1 MLWKRKEKKEHKN
14 TNQRETSLVKTVNG
28 KITESKKGKHA
39 LKVRFALEQEPK
51 VDMYFYRIYRKLR
64 LVRYACVL
72 FAALFVMS
80 VPMVYSDQIT
90 TENFKYL
97 LKYIDMQ
104 LTEDTDLYSEFAYEA
119 SDNMQFGV
127 YAEDIVICTDT
138 SLVYYDKLGNE
149 TFRFSFGPYKNAQ
162 LLISDKYVMVYDRG
176 GNEYSIFNSFKRVH
190 RSTTEYPITLCALSD
205 SGRYAVL
212 SSNRNYIAE
221 LTVYSANF
229 QQMNRVQKDMYISS
243 VFFDNT
249 NDEFGYTG
257 FTTDE
262 KGGKLGEIC
271 YYDRKSKK
279 TVGIVSDDIPLDST
293 ISENLVRVLYA
304 DRVVWYSK
312 NGEKKSEYSFKSS
325 PASYCYSPGKLAVCT
340 QGKTVGAYGYIQ
352 IIGFDA
358 EKNLSIPLQD
368 AVKRTTWYEGNFYCV
383 GNSKIQRIDAKGSV
397 ACVPI
402 SENALD
408 LIFLPSNQMMV
419 CYPDRTEFI
428 SFSET
433 VVLP

>member
-1 MLWKRKEKKEHKN
+1 M
-14 TNQRETSLVKTVNG
+14 
-28 KITESKKGKHA
+28 
-39 LKVRFALEQEPK
+39 RFALEQEPK

-104 LTEDTDLYSEFAYEA
+104 LSEDTELYSEFAYEA

-127 YAEDIVICTDT
+127 YAEDIVVCTDT
-138 SLVYYDKLGNE
+138 GLVYYDKLGNE
-149 TFRFSFGPYKNAQ
+149 SFRASFGPYKNAQ

-176 GNEYSIFNSFKRVH
+176 GKEYVIFNSFKRVH
-190 RSTTEYPITLCALSD
+190 RATSEYPITLCALSD

-243 VFFDNT
+243 VFFHDET
-249 NDEFGYTG
+249 DEFGYTG

-262 KGGKLGEIC
+262 KGGKFGEIC
-271 YYDRKSKK
+271 YYDMQSKK
-279 TVGIVSDDIPLDST
+279 TVGIISDDIPLNSA
-293 ISENLVRVLYA
+293 ISENQVRVLYA
-304 DRVVWYSK
+304 DSVVWYSRK
-312 NGEKKSEYSFKSS
+312 GEEKKVYSFTSS

-340 QGKTVGAYGYIQ
+340 QDKAEGMYGCIQ
-352 IIGFDA
+352 IIGVDT
-358 EKNLSIPLQD
+358 EKNLKIPLQD
-368 AVKRTTWYEGNFYCV
+368 TIHRTNWHEGNFYCI
-383 GNSKIQRIDAKGSV
+383 GNQQIQRIDAKGNSI
-397 ACVPI
+397 CVPI

-433 VVLP
+433 VA

>member
-1 MLWKRKEKKEHKN
+1 MLWKRKEKKQDKKADKN
-14 TNQRETSLVKTVNG
+14 KTSLVKTDNG
-28 KITESKKGKHA
+28 KVTGSEKVKHA

-119 SDNMQFGV
+119 SDNMHFGV
-127 YAEDIVICTDT
+127 YAEDIVVCTDT

-149 TFRFSFGPYKNAQ
+149 SFRASFGPYKNAQ

-176 GNEYSIFNSFKRVH
+176 GNEYAVFNSYKRVH
-190 RSTTEYPITLCALSD
+190 HATTEYPITLCALSD
-205 SGRYAVL
+205 SGRYAIL
-212 SSNRNYIAE
+212 SSNRNYLSE

-229 QQMNRVQKDMYISS
+229 QQVNRVQKDMYISS
-243 VFFDNT
+243 IFFHDET
-249 NDEFGYTG
+249 DEFGYTS

-271 YYDRKSKK
+271 YYDRQSKK
-279 TVGIVSDDIPLDST
+279 TVEIVSNDIPLDSA

-304 DRVVWYSK
+304 DRVVWYTK
-312 NGEKKSEYSFKSS
+312 KGEEKKVYPFASS
-325 PASYCYSPGKLAVCT
+325 PTSYCYSPGRLAVCI
-340 QGKTVGAYGYIQ
+340 QDEKVGENGCIQ
-352 IIGFDA
+352 IIGVDTD
-358 EKNLSIPLQD
+358 KNLTVPLQD
-368 AVKRTTWYEGNFYCV
+368 TVNRTNWYEGNFYCI
-383 GNSKIQRIDAKGSV
+383 GRGQIQRIDTKGNVICAS
-397 ACVPI
+397 I
-402 SENALD
+402 SENAVD
-408 LIFLPSNQMMV
+408 LIFLPSEQMMV
-419 CYPDRTEFI
+419 CYPDRTELI
-428 SFSET
+428 SFSEA
-433 VVLP
+433 VA